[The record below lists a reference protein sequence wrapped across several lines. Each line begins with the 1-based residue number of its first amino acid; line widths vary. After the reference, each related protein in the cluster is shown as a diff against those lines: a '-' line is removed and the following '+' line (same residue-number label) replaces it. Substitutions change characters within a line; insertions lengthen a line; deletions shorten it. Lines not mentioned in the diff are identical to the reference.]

1 MMLLRAQPK
10 AQSLLTLRSFRF
22 RTTNCILPP
31 GHSSHEMQNFE
42 THKSALENARELL
55 KGRFAN
61 YQSVYL
67 LSMGNVKGSVGEHW
81 AYLAIK

>member
-1 MMLLRAQPK
+1 
-10 AQSLLTLRSFRF
+10 
-22 RTTNCILPP
+22 
-31 GHSSHEMQNFE
+31 MQNFE